1 MVDTEFDISSDLEP
15 IRIEQARVI
24 KKHAKASAAIVEI
37 SVITYSILIAA
48 SVSVKTGM
56 MWFVSANLIVIV
68 TLIYAKFKAPQGITE
83 DNYKSYLNGHI
94 INCALTGMV
103 WGGFA
108 IYIFDFGNPFAFLVA
123 ITLPSILTIGGMLPS
138 SVYRPGYIALAM
150 FALLPLGFYLTLTL
164 PGANRIFGV
173 GLIIFFALGMLASA
187 QAEINTRDGII
198 ARRVKAFTQS
208 LYEKNLEIE
217 RANAEK
223 SRFLAS
229 TSHDFSQPLHAQG
242 YYIDALAKHLKTDNQ
257 KILLDKIQGAWKAQ
271 KYLLEGLAEVTRLDS
286 GAISANLSAFKLAR
300 IVEQVVSD
308 LMPDAI
314 VKDINIETKLSD
326 DVIFSDPALL
336 ARVIQNI
343 LHNAIKFTDQ
353 NGRVLISSSPE
364 DEHIILSIKDT
375 GTGISL
381 EEQDRVFKAYY
392 KSSGAKH
399 FTGSGLGL
407 AIVKHLCDLLDI
419 KFDLKSEKEKGTCF
433 TFKLST
439 SSDSSPKTELSGD
452 EKLTFTDV
460 PLVVLVDDND
470 DIRDSMLA
478 ELTSW
483 GLSVIA
489 TPNGH
494 GAITLL
500 SQMQDIPRLL
510 IVDKRLSYNE
520 NGIETIS
527 ALREE
532 LNEQTT
538 AILMTGDV
546 SGFDE
551 IREDDNIQIILKPVL
566 PSDLK
571 RLIWNLLSN

>member
-1 MVDTEFDISSDLEP
+1 MLDTEFDISTDLKP
-15 IRIEQARVI
+15 IRMEQAQVI
-24 KKHAKASAAIVEI
+24 KNHAKSSAAIVEI
-37 SVITYSILIAA
+37 SVITYTILIAA
-48 SVSVKTGM
+48 SVSINTGII
-56 MWFVSANLIVIV
+56 WFMTANLMVFV
-68 TLIYAKFKAPQGITE
+68 TLIYARFKAPQGITE

-108 IYIFDFGNPFAFLVA
+108 IYIFDLSNPFAFLVA
-123 ITLPSILTIGGMLPS
+123 LTLPSILTIGGMLPS

-150 FALLPLGFYLTLTL
+150 CALLPLGFYLTLTL
-164 PGANRIFGV
+164 PGANRVFGV
-173 GLIIFFALGMLASA
+173 GLIIFFGLGMLASA

-208 LYEKNLEIE
+208 LYEKNFEIE

-242 YYIDALAKHLKTDNQ
+242 YYIDALAKHLKTDDQ
-257 KILLDKIQGAWKAQ
+257 KTLLSKIQGAWKAQ
-271 KYLLEGLAEVTRLDS
+271 KGLLEGLTEATRLDS
-286 GAISANLSAFKLAR
+286 GAISANLSVFKLAP
-300 IVEQVVSD
+300 IVKQVVSD

-314 VKDINIETKLSD
+314 AKDIRIETKLGD
-326 DVIFSDPALL
+326 DVIYSDPALL
-336 ARVIQNI
+336 ARIIQNI

-353 NGRVLISSSPE
+353 NGSVTISSSSK
-364 DEHIILSIKDT
+364 DNHIFLSIKDT
-375 GTGISL
+375 GIGMSL
-381 EEQDRVFKAYY
+381 EEQDRVFEAYY
-392 KSSGAKH
+392 QSSDANH
-399 FTGSGLGL
+399 ITGSGLGL
-407 AIVKHLCDLLDI
+407 SIVKRLCDLLDI
-419 KFDLKSEKEKGTCF
+419 EFDLKSEKEKGTCF
-433 TFKLST
+433 TFKLAT
-439 SSDSSPKTELSGD
+439 SADNSPQTDLSAD
-452 EKLTFTDV
+452 ENLTFTNA

-489 TPNGH
+489 TPNGQ
-494 GAITLL
+494 GAITVL

-510 IVDKRLSYNE
+510 IVDKRLSHNE

-527 ALREE
+527 VLREE
-532 LNEQTT
+532 LNEETT

-551 IREDDNIQIILKPVL
+551 IREEDNIAILLKPVL
-566 PSDLK
+566 PLDLK
-571 RLIWNLLSN
+571 RLIWNSLSD